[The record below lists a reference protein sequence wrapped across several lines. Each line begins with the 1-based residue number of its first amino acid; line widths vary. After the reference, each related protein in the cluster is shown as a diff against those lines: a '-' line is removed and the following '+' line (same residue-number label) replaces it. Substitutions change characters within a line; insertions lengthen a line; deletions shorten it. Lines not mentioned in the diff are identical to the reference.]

1 MTIETIIRIP
11 VNKHERWV
19 LGRNV
24 EHHAESR
31 NFVAAPEPRR
41 VTLGT
46 KQHRLYGKVLDQNGY
61 GACTGFTGAHLLNM
75 KPNHLAGE
83 PMMTNADGLSF
94 YVENT
99 RNDEFPGQMM
109 EQDTGS
115 SGVALGNTLLRRG
128 HIERYEWSFSPEQ
141 YLAALME
148 RPAAVGT
155 WWYND
160 MFFPDANGF
169 VRPTGG
175 KVGGHEYVGKGIF
188 DYRRRVL
195 SFITSWGQWGRWGN
209 GVFLMTFD
217 DFFGLLADDGD
228 AMFIR

>member
-1 MTIETIIRIP
+1 MTIETLIQVP
-11 VNKHERWV
+11 VDKSLPQN

-24 EHHAESR
+24 EHHAAAR
-31 NFVAAPEPRR
+31 NFMAAPAPRL

-46 KQHRLYGKVLDQNGY
+46 KQHRLYGSVLDQDGY
-61 GACTGFTGAHLLNM
+61 GGCTGWTGAHLLNM
-75 KPNHLAGE
+75 KPNHTKGE
-83 PMMTNADGLSF
+83 RMMTNADGLDF

-99 RNDEFPGQMM
+99 RTDEFAGQMM

-115 SGVALGNTLLRRG
+115 SGNALGNTLVRRG
-128 HIERYEWSFSPEQ
+128 HIERFEWAFSPEQ

-155 WWYND
+155 WWYAD
-160 MFFPDANGF
+160 MFYPDANGF

-175 KVGGHEYVGKGIF
+175 RVGGHEYVGKGIA
-188 DYRRRVL
+188 DYRRRTL
-195 SFITSWGQWGRWGN
+195 SFITSWGRWGRFGN

-217 DFFGLLADDGD
+217 DFFGLLADNGD
-228 AMFIR
+228 AMFVR